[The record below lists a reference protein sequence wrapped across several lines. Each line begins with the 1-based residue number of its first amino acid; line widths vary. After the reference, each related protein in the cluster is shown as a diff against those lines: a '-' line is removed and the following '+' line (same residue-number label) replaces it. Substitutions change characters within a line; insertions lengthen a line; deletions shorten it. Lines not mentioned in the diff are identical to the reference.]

1 MQTLRV
7 EYWQT
12 IGEVKLA
19 DLVFLD
25 EAGVHLAMTRR
36 HARAKQGD
44 RAYGKVPSN
53 RGKNVTMI
61 GALSV
66 SGLIAPMTW
75 QGGTNGLTFL
85 TYVEQ
90 VLAPT
95 LWEGACV
102 VMDNFRSHH
111 VDGVQTAIEAV
122 GAKLVYLSPYSPD
135 FSPIE
140 NCWSKL
146 KESLRTQAART
157 YDTLND
163 AISRAIDE
171 ISKQDIIGW
180 FTHCCYCSQPN

>member
-1 MQTLRV
+1 M
-7 EYWQT
+7 
-12 IGEVKLA
+12 
-19 DLVFLD
+19 FLD

-36 HARAKQGD
+36 YARAKKGE
-44 RAYGKVPSN
+44 RAYAQAPAN
-53 RGKNVTMI
+53 RGQNVTMI

-90 VLAPT
+90 VLAPA

-102 VMDNFRSHH
+102 VIDNFSSHH
-111 VDGVQTAIEAV
+111 VEGIRTAIEAV

-146 KESLRTQAART
+146 KESLRAQAART

-163 AISRAIDE
+163 AISVAIDRFQSRILSDGLPTAVTAVKAIE
-171 ISKQDIIGW
+171 NRYNFRFK
-180 FTHCCYCSQPN
+180 